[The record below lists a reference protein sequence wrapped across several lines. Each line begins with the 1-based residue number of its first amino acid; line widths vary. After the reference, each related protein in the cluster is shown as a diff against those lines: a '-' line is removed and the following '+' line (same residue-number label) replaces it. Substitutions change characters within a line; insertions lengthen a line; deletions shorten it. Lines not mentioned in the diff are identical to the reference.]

1 MVSSHELKQTTMLA
15 TILGIL
21 VLIADI
27 WCIIDILKKK
37 QDALKKILLI
47 VLVLVFPV
55 LGAILYYFWLRHKV

>member
-1 MVSSHELKQTTMLA
+1 MLA